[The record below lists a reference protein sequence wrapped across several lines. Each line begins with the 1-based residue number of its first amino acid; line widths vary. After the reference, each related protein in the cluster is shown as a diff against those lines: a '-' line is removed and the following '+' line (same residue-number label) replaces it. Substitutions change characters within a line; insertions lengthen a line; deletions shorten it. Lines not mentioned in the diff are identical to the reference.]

1 VKPRI
6 LFVDQAGVLGG
17 AELSLLDIA
26 SHFADTSQVVLF
38 ADGPF
43 RERLERRGVPV
54 RVCAAPAV
62 VSGVSRAGKLTQ
74 DIKAAAGVI
83 GLARRVARLAGDYD
97 VIYANTQ
104 KAFIVSAVAGKF
116 ARRPVIWHLRDVLDQ
131 RSEFS
136 RLHRVAAIRLANY
149 FCARVIAN
157 SQATAAALV
166 ACGGRQD
173 RVRVVLNGIDPTPFQ
188 RLAKEEI
195 DALRGQLGV
204 AGVPTVGVFSRLA
217 PWKGQHVLLEALSQL
232 PGAHALLVGE
242 ALFGEQDYANTLREL
257 AVKLGIA
264 DRVHFLGFRQDIP
277 QLMSLVDV
285 VAHTSVTPEPFGRV
299 LVEGMLARR
308 PVVAARAGGVLE
320 IVEDGVTGLL
330 VAPGDARGLASVL
343 RDLFADPNKARALA
357 EAGYATAIQRFSV
370 EALLRGVT
378 EQVSEVLALSR
389 RG

>member
-1 VKPRI
+1 
-6 LFVDQAGVLGG
+6 
-17 AELSLLDIA
+17 
-26 SHFADTSQVVLF
+26 
-38 ADGPF
+38 
-43 RERLERRGVPV
+43 
-54 RVCAAPAV
+54 
-62 VSGVSRAGKLTQ
+62 
-74 DIKAAAGVI
+74 
-83 GLARRVARLAGDYD
+83 
-97 VIYANTQ
+97 
-104 KAFIVSAVAGKF
+104 
-116 ARRPVIWHLRDVLDQ
+116 
-131 RSEFS
+131 
-136 RLHRVAAIRLANY
+136 

-157 SQATAAALV
+157 SRATAAAFV
-166 ACGGRQD
+166 ANGGRPD
-173 RVRVVLNGIDPTPFQ
+173 RVRVVLNGIDPAPFQ
-188 RLAKEEI
+188 RLAAEEI